1 MGCYSNVGTT
11 ARPFFEFGAGTLA
24 GFTALAAAL
33 RQVLSDY
40 PPRITAITKRPLE
53 GKRSGF
59 YSPLKV
65 TEADQ
70 PKMPIHKV

>member
-1 MGCYSNVGTT
+1 MNYSFYHITFEPGGRVGVLNYSKPT
-11 ARPFFEFGAGTLA
+11 AIAE
-24 GFTALAAAL
+24 AL
-33 RQVLSDY
+33 RQVLSNY

-53 GKRSGF
+53 GKRSEF